1 VKRPRTLRFF
11 GTTTLPV
18 LLIILPLTLSF
29 ADTFTWVDK
38 NGVVGYAD
46 SLQKVPPEYRESAKR
61 VDRSPS
67 SPGSTGKTFQRVPSP
82 PSTSSSPPMMDS
94 DQTYAGWRERVRA
107 ARAELD
113 QLRTQRADAQK
124 EYENFRGELF
134 KRGLA
139 EPNTDSRLQSRLT
152 DLDNQI
158 TQKEY
163 ELNTTIPDDAR
174 RAGVPPGVLS
184 Q

>member
-1 VKRPRTLRFF
+1 
-11 GTTTLPV
+11 
-18 LLIILPLTLSF
+18 LTISL
-29 ADTFTWVDK
+29 ADTFSWVDK

-67 SPGSTGKTFQRVPSP
+67 SPGSTGKTYQRVPSP
-82 PSTSSSPPMMDS
+82 PSTGTSPPMINS

-113 QLRTQRADAQK
+113 QLRTQRADAQE
-124 EYENFRGELF
+124 EYENFRAQLF
-134 KRGLA
+134 KRGSVD
-139 EPNTDSRLQSRLT
+139 PNTDSMLQSRLT

-163 ELNTTIPDDAR
+163 ELNTTIPDEAR
-174 RAGVPPGVLS
+174 RAGVPPGVFS

>member
-1 VKRPRTLRFF
+1 
-11 GTTTLPV
+11 
-18 LLIILPLTLSF
+18 
-29 ADTFTWVDK
+29 
-38 NGVVGYAD
+38 
-46 SLQKVPPEYRESAKR
+46 
-61 VDRSPS
+61 
-67 SPGSTGKTFQRVPSP
+67 
-82 PSTSSSPPMMDS
+82 MMNS
-94 DQTYAGWRERVRA
+94 DQTYADWRERVRA

-113 QLRTQRADAQK
+113 QLRTQRANAQK

-163 ELNTTIPDDAR
+163 ELNTTIPDAAR

>member
-1 VKRPRTLRFF
+1 VKRPRTLRFL
-11 GTTTLPV
+11 GTIILPS
-18 LLIILPLTLSF
+18 LLIIVPLTISF
-29 ADTFTWVDK
+29 ADTFTWTDK

-67 SPGSTGKTFQRVPSP
+67 SPGSSGKTYQRVPSP
-82 PSTSSSPPMMDS
+82 PSTSSSPPMMNS
-94 DQTYAGWRERVRA
+94 DETYADWRERIRA
-107 ARAELD
+107 VRAELD
-113 QLRTQRADAQK
+113 HLRAQRADAQK

-139 EPNTDSRLQSRLT
+139 EPNTDSMLQSRLT

-163 ELNTTIPDDAR
+163 ELNTTIPDEAR